1 MQTLLTD
8 LFNALLLPRFRYS
21 NNFDQLRARVT
32 LLLSVLLAGLALL
45 AFVGIASIGER
56 TTIINNILTVLLAM
70 LLIQLTVVGLVHAGQ
85 LRAAMVMMFTFLGMA
100 TFTAVLLNGVG
111 SSILLLIIAPLLY
124 GSLVWTWGGVLLLT
138 ALEVILIAFVS
149 NLQSGR
155 DELISSMVRIA
166 PENLAPQTLIVVTI
180 VIGVGALCAVYAY
193 EIRRGLQWANRL
205 LAQLRASAEVSQ
217 ISVVA
222 GSSAEL
228 MPRIANYIRDRF
240 GFYHVQIFLADP
252 DRRYANL
259 VASTGESGEM
269 MMRRGYRM
277 AFTSQGA
284 VGRALQSGEP
294 VVVDNRE
301 ESGERRSNEFLPDAR
316 SEIALPLI
324 VDDQVLGA
332 LDIQSVRLNA
342 FPSELVESLSI
353 LAAQVGAAAF
363 NAQQIEGYRTALS
376 DTRRMLL
383 ETEVNLTEARRLNQ
397 RLTGQAWEDYLK
409 SRSMQT
415 VGYTLNESRMQRD
428 TRWTPALEQA
438 AQHRRP
444 VLMVTPANRQLV
456 AVPIELRGR
465 GIGAIEI
472 ELGSTMRQTETLEV
486 LQALAQRLALSI
498 DNARLFE
505 QAQELAQRELEVNAI
520 STNLQAIN
528 DIDGLAR
535 ATLQELSRALG
546 AVQASIRIGSAEM
559 AAEAEA
565 QHTNGNS
572 GGEG

>member
-1 MQTLLTD
+1 MLSILSELLNG
-8 LFNALLLPRFRYS
+8 LFSPRFRYT
-21 NNFDQLRARVT
+21 NNLEQLRARVT
-32 LLLSVLLAGLALL
+32 LLLGVLLAAAALS
-45 AFVGIASIGER
+45 AFIGFLLLGER
-56 TTIINNILTVLLAM
+56 TAPINNTLTLLLATV
-70 LLIQLTVVGLVHAGQ
+70 IVQLTVVSLVHAGQ
-85 LRAAMVMMFTFLGMA
+85 LRLATLTLFGFWAAVALGVVFTSGVALSSLLVLVM
-100 TFTAVLLNGVG
+100 
-111 SSILLLIIAPLLY
+111 PLLY
-124 GSLVWTWGGVLLLT
+124 GGVVWSWGGVLALT
-138 ALEVILIAFVS
+138 ALQIVIVGVVG
-149 NLQSGR
+149 NLQSAQTLLTTGT
-155 DELISSMVRIA
+155 LGLA
-166 PENLAPQTLIVVTI
+166 PEQIQTQALLVQII
-180 VIGVGALCAVYAY
+180 LGAIGILCAAYAY
-193 EIRRGLQWANRL
+193 ELRRSLQTANRL
-205 LAQLRASAEVSQ
+205 LAQLRASVEISQLAVS
-217 ISVVA
+217 A
-222 GSSAEL
+222 GSAAEL

-240 GFYHVQIFLADP
+240 GFYHVQIFLADA

-259 VASTGESGEM
+259 VASTGEAGRIM
-269 MMRRGYRM
+269 LQRGYRM

-294 VVVDNRE
+294 IVVDNRA
-301 ESGERRSNEFLPDAR
+301 ESGERRGNELLPDAR

-324 VDDQVLGA
+324 VEDQVLGV
-332 LDIQSVRLNA
+332 LDIQSVRPNA
-342 FPSELVESLSI
+342 FPKEQIESLSI

-363 NAQQIEGYRTALS
+363 NAQQIENYRLALN

-409 SRSMQT
+409 SRSVQT

-428 TRWTPALEQA
+428 TSWTPALEEA
-438 AQHRRP
+438 ALHRRP
-444 VLMVTPANRQLV
+444 VLMTTAANRQLV

-472 ELGSTMRQTETLEV
+472 ELSGNARQAETLEV

-520 STNLQAIN
+520 SANLQAIN

-546 AVQASIRIGSAEM
+546 AVQASIRIGNLEEDGASVARSASDE
-559 AAEAEA
+559 
-565 QHTNGNS
+565 
-572 GGEG
+572 